1 MASTRDPQKLDRIP
15 NTYWGITEY
24 RPTQCLYPNDSDAC
38 WQGTMCIA
46 CSPLIVPVWTL
57 CLFAVTGKKM
67 VKCCHACTNYKNSKT
82 VNPITIQPK
91 PVENPSTIKHPNI
104 PDRLK

>member
-1 MASTRDPQKLDRIP
+1 MTSRHEPQKLQSIP

-24 RPTQCLYPNDSDAC
+24 RPTHCMYANDSDAC

-46 CSPLIVPVWTL
+46 CSPMIIPVWTL
-57 CLFAVTGKKM
+57 CFFAVTGKKM
-67 VKCCHACTNYKNSKT
+67 VKCCSACNNYENSKT
-82 VNPITIQPK
+82 VNPITTQPK
-91 PVENPSTIKHPNI
+91 PLENPSTIKHLNI